1 MACQLFF
8 YKCWHIV
15 GEKVIKEV
23 LQVLN
28 SGDMPAGWNNTN
40 IVLIPKVKNPTEL
53 KDFKKEK
60 RKTHDKRG
68 RGRKDRYIRGCGQ
81 RIYPVAL
88 LGSYA

>member
-1 MACQLFF
+1 MACQQFF

-53 KDFKKEK
+53 KDFKNEK
-60 RKTHDKRG
+60 KKNT
-68 RGRKDRYIRGCGQ
+68 
-81 RIYPVAL
+81 
-88 LGSYA
+88 

>member
-1 MACQLFF
+1 M
-8 YKCWHIV
+8 

-40 IVLIPKVKNPTEL
+40 VVLIPKVKNPTEL
-53 KDFKKEK
+53 KDFKNEK
-60 RKTHDKRG
+60 RKTNDKRG